1 MSATVPSSVAERAKR
16 IARTSLVG
24 VAANVLLAAF
34 KAAVGL
40 AAGSV
45 SIAMDAVN
53 NLTDA
58 LGSVLTLAGVA
69 LARRASLHAGVR
81 YNPWTFRK
89 GNPEDRFTDPDGD
102 SERQFENRKRAF
114 SLSFRYWPWYVYSG
128 WWVYGRGQYMEYN
141 RGGLIRHTAEEGDA
155 FGVGAGLGY
164 TRMLHKRWN
173 LELGAGVWGGVKS
186 YREYRC
192 TNCGTTLENGRKPF
206 VLPDDIFVSLVYV
219 F

>member
-1 MSATVPSSVAERAKR
+1 MKMRFHKILA
-16 IARTSLVG
+16 
-24 VAANVLLAAF
+24 VAALYVAMALSPGGTAAAQSWSLGTNVVEWANL
-34 KAAVGL
+34 GT
-40 AAGSV
+40 
-45 SIAMDAVN
+45 VN
-53 NLTDA
+53 A
-58 LGSVLTLAGVA
+58 EAGVA

-89 GNPEDRFTDPDGD
+89 GNPGDRFTDPAGD

-114 SLSFRYWPWYVYSG
+114 SLSVRYWPWYVYSG

-192 TNCGTTLENGRKPF
+192 VNCGTTLDSGRKPF
-206 VLPDDIFVSLVYV
+206 VLPDDVFVSLVYV